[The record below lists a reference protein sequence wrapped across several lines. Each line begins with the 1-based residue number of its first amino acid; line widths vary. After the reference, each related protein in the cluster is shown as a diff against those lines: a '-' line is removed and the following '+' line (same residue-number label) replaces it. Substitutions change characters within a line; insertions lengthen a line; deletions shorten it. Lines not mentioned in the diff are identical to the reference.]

1 MLLHALNIQ
10 PTRIVRM
17 VILNM
22 GEIFAAFR
30 EELVVVQ
37 VARIARNPV
46 VVAHIDRLSHLL
58 SGNQRLVKFLTVAR
72 TDHLD
77 LRLTVFR
84 INLGV
89 NLL

>member
-1 MLLHALNIQ
+1 MAM
-10 PTRIVRM
+10 IV
-17 VILNM
+17 LDL
-22 GEIFAAFR
+22 GQAFASFGQV
-30 EELVVVQ
+30 LVVVQ